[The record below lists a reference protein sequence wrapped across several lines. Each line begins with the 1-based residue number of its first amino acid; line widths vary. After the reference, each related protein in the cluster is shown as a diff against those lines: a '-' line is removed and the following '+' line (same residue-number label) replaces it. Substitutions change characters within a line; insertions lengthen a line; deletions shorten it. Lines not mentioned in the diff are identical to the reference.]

1 MSYPIEVVA
10 EKGTLQ
16 RRLGLTPI
24 DRTATGNFP
33 KGKVTIR
40 TNRVPTLSEGGAYAF
55 YYTDPEGYR
64 AVCHV
69 GPVFEY
75 AAPGRTA
82 SDEMYYHFNS
92 GVLRKSELD
101 AFVGTIK
108 AIEAKVD
115 ALMRK
120 ESNGY
125 QADTSRD

>member
-24 DRTATGNFP
+24 DRTATADFP

-40 TNRVPTLSEGGAYAF
+40 TNRVPTPTEKGAYAF
-55 YYTDPEGYR
+55 YYNDPEFHR

-69 GPVFEY
+69 GPAVSWGSK
-75 AAPGRTA
+75 GRVET
-82 SDEMYYHFNS
+82 DEMYYHFNS
-92 GVLRKSELD
+92 GCLKAETLD
-101 AFVGTIK
+101 AFVETMK

-125 QADTSRD
+125 QEEIS

>member
-10 EKGTLQ
+10 EKCTLQ

-24 DRTATGNFP
+24 ERTATADFP
-33 KGKVTIR
+33 KGKITIR
-40 TNRVPTLSEGGAYAF
+40 TNKVPTLSEGGAYAF
-55 YYTDPEGYR
+55 YYTNPEGFR
-64 AVCHV
+64 AVCHI
-69 GPVFEY
+69 GPVY
-75 AAPGRTA
+75 RYTSQGRTA

-92 GVLRKSELD
+92 GCLKKSELD
-101 AFVGTIK
+101 AFVTTIK

-125 QADTSRD
+125 QEEI

>member
-16 RRLGLTPI
+16 RRLELTPI
-24 DRTATGNFP
+24 ERTATADFP

-55 YYTDPEGYR
+55 YYTNPEGFR
-64 AVCHV
+64 AVCHI
-69 GPVFEY
+69 GPVY
-75 AAPGRTA
+75 RYTSHGRTA

-92 GVLRKSELD
+92 GCLKKSELD
-101 AFVGTIK
+101 SFVTTIK
-108 AIEAKVD
+108 SIEAKVD

-125 QADTSRD
+125 QDEIS

>member
-10 EKGTLQ
+10 ENGTLQ

-24 DRTATGNFP
+24 DRTATADFP
-33 KGKVTIR
+33 KGKVTVR

-55 YYTDPEGYR
+55 YYTNPEGFR
-64 AVCHV
+64 AVCHI
-69 GPVFEY
+69 GPVY
-75 AAPGRTA
+75 RYTSHGRTA

-92 GVLRKSELD
+92 GCLKKSELD
-101 AFVGTIK
+101 SFVTTIK

-125 QADTSRD
+125 QDEIS

>member
-24 DRTATGNFP
+24 ERTTTANFP
-33 KGKVTIR
+33 KGKITLR
-40 TNRVPTLSEGGAYAF
+40 TNIDPTLSEGGAYAF
-55 YYTDPEGYR
+55 YYTDPEGDR
-64 AVCHV
+64 SVCHV
-69 GPVFEY
+69 GPVY
-75 AAPGRTA
+75 RYTSNRRTA

-92 GVLRKSELD
+92 GCLRKTQLD
-101 AFVGTIK
+101 AFVTTIK

-120 ESNGY
+120 EAN
-125 QADTSRD
+125 AFEEI

>member
-24 DRTATGNFP
+24 DRTATADFP
-33 KGKVTIR
+33 KGKVTVR

-55 YYTDPEGYR
+55 YYTNPEGFR
-64 AVCHV
+64 AVCHI
-69 GPVFEY
+69 GPVY
-75 AAPGRTA
+75 RYTSHGRTA

-92 GVLRKSELD
+92 GCLKKSELD
-101 AFVGTIK
+101 SFVTTIK

-115 ALMRK
+115 TLMRK

-125 QADTSRD
+125 EQI

>member
-24 DRTATGNFP
+24 ERTTTADFP
-33 KGKVTIR
+33 KGKITIR

-55 YYTDPEGYR
+55 YYTDPEGDR
-64 AVCHV
+64 SVCHV
-69 GPVFEY
+69 GPVY
-75 AAPGRTA
+75 RYTSHGRTA
-82 SDEMYYHFNS
+82 SDEMYYYFNS
-92 GVLRKSELD
+92 GCLRKTQLD
-101 AFVGTIK
+101 AFVTTIK

-125 QADTSRD
+125 QEEI

>member
-24 DRTATGNFP
+24 DRTSTADFP

-55 YYTDPEGYR
+55 YYTDPKGWR

-69 GPVFEY
+69 GPVYEY
-75 AAPGRTA
+75 TSKGTRVA
-82 SDEMYYHFNS
+82 SAEMYYHFNS
-92 GVLRKSELD
+92 GVLKKSELD
-101 AFVGTIK
+101 AFVTTIK
-108 AIEAKVD
+108 AIEAKVE

-125 QADTSRD
+125 QEEI

>member
-24 DRTATGNFP
+24 DRTSTADFP

-55 YYTDPEGYR
+55 YYSNPKGYR

-69 GPVFEY
+69 GPVYEY
-75 AAPGRTA
+75 TSKGTRVA

-92 GVLRKSELD
+92 GVLKKAELD
-101 AFVGTIK
+101 ALVVTIK
-108 AIEAKVD
+108 AIEAKVE

-125 QADTSRD
+125 EEI

>member
-24 DRTATGNFP
+24 ERTATADFP
-33 KGKVTIR
+33 KGKVTVR

-55 YYTDPEGYR
+55 YYTNPEGFR
-64 AVCHV
+64 AVCHI
-69 GPVFEY
+69 GPVY
-75 AAPGRTA
+75 RYTSHGRTA

-92 GVLRKSELD
+92 GCLKKSELD
-101 AFVGTIK
+101 SFVTTIK
-108 AIEAKVD
+108 SIEAKVD

-125 QADTSRD
+125 EQI

>member
-24 DRTATGNFP
+24 DRTSTADFP

-40 TNRVPTLSEGGAYAF
+40 TNKVPTLSEGGAYAF
-55 YYTDPEGYR
+55 YYSNPKGYR

-75 AAPGRTA
+75 TSQGRVV

-92 GVLRKSELD
+92 GVLKKSELD

-125 QADTSRD
+125 QEEIS

>member
-16 RRLGLTPI
+16 RRLELTPI
-24 DRTATGNFP
+24 ERTATADFP

-55 YYTDPEGYR
+55 YYTNPEGFR
-64 AVCHV
+64 AVCHI
-69 GPVFEY
+69 GPVY
-75 AAPGRTA
+75 RYTSQGRTA

-92 GVLRKSELD
+92 GCLKKSQLD
-101 AFVGTIK
+101 AFVTTIK

-115 ALMRK
+115 TLMRK

-125 QADTSRD
+125 QDEIS

>member
-24 DRTATGNFP
+24 ERTATADFP
-33 KGKVTIR
+33 KGKVTVR

-55 YYTDPEGYR
+55 YYTNPEGFR
-64 AVCHV
+64 AVCHI
-69 GPVFEY
+69 GPVY
-75 AAPGRTA
+75 RYTSHGRTA

-92 GVLRKSELD
+92 GCLKKSELD
-101 AFVGTIK
+101 SFVTTIK
-108 AIEAKVD
+108 SIEAKVD

-125 QADTSRD
+125 QDEIS

>member
-1 MSYPIEVVA
+1 MSYPLEVVA

-24 DRTATGNFP
+24 DRTSTHDFP

-40 TNRVPTLSEGGAYAF
+40 TNRVPTLKEKGSYAF
-55 YYTDPEGYR
+55 YYNDDQQRR

-69 GPVFEY
+69 GPDVSWSTQ
-75 AAPGRTA
+75 GRVE

-92 GVLRKSELD
+92 GCLKAETLD
-101 AFVGTIK
+101 AFIETMK

-125 QADTSRD
+125 QDEIS

>member
-1 MSYPIEVVA
+1 MNYPLEVVA

-24 DRTATGNFP
+24 DKTSTADFP

-40 TNRVPTLSEGGAYAF
+40 TNRVPTLSEGGAYVF

-69 GPVFEY
+69 GPVYEWSTRKF
-75 AAPGRTA
+75 
-82 SDEMYYHFNS
+82 SDELYYHFNS
-92 GVLRKSELD
+92 GRLKKIQLD
-101 AFVGTIK
+101 AFVTTIK

-125 QADTSRD
+125 QEEI

>member
-24 DRTATGNFP
+24 DRTATADFP
-33 KGKVTIR
+33 KGKVTVR

-55 YYTDPEGYR
+55 YYTNPEGFR
-64 AVCHV
+64 AVCHI
-69 GPVFEY
+69 GPVY
-75 AAPGRTA
+75 RYTSHGRTA

-92 GVLRKSELD
+92 GCLKKSELD
-101 AFVGTIK
+101 SFVTTIK
-108 AIEAKVD
+108 SIEAKVD

-125 QADTSRD
+125 EQI

>member
-1 MSYPIEVVA
+1 MNYPLEVVA

-24 DRTATGNFP
+24 DRGATFDFP
-33 KGKVTIR
+33 KGKVTVR
-40 TNRVPTLSEGGAYAF
+40 TNKVPTLSEGGAYAF

-69 GPVFEY
+69 GPVY
-75 AAPGRTA
+75 RIGDQGRAA

-92 GVLRKSELD
+92 GCLKKTQLD
-101 AFVGTIK
+101 AFVTTIK

-125 QADTSRD
+125 QEEI